1 MENFEYLRNREHKT
15 IDEIEKNQEKFLEN
29 ISYEYDKALE
39 DIEKEINRNFLKYSK
54 DNLLTISELM
64 KKADKFDVVKFNEKV
79 KKYIEREEFDK
90 SVDDIILMSFMSLY
104 SLKMRVSRLE
114 FMKAKIEFEVN
125 KLTNRLKSK
134 YEKQL
139 KKETID
145 EYKRQSGMFEPHI
158 NYNAETIDKIV
169 NRNFHNATFSQRL
182 WGNGESLKS
191 VINTT
196 VNRLILQGVHP
207 DKMISELRKLFGV
220 SYSEARRVLIT
231 ESARVQGD
239 VQLDSIEQAGFK
251 SYVYIAERRACVI
264 CGSLNGKVFL
274 VKDKEIGLNM
284 YPMHP
289 NCRCRIAPY
298 EDED

>member
-1 MENFEYLRNREHKT
+1 MESFEYWRNREHKT
-15 IDEIEKNQEKFLEN
+15 IDKIEKNQEKFLKS
-29 ISYEYDKALE
+29 ISDEYDKALE
-39 DIEKEINRNFLKYSK
+39 DIEKEISRNFLKYSK

-64 KKADKFDVVKFNEKV
+64 KKADKFDVVKFNDKV
-79 KKYIEREEFDK
+79 KKYIQSGVFDK
-90 SVDDIILMSFMSLY
+90 SMNDLSLY
-104 SLKMRVSRLE
+104 NLKMRISRLE
-114 FMKAKIEFEVN
+114 FMKAKIEFEID
-125 KLTNRLKSK
+125 KLTDRLKSE
-134 YEKQL
+134 YEEQL
-139 KKETID
+139 RKDTIE
-145 EYKRQSGMFEPHI
+145 EYKRQSGILEPHI
-158 NYNAETIDKIV
+158 DYSANTIAVIVNSSFYNA
-169 NRNFHNATFSQRL
+169 NFSQRL

-191 VINTT
+191 IINTT

-251 SYVYIAERRACVI
+251 SYVYISERRACVI

-298 EDED
+298 EDKD

>member
-1 MENFEYLRNREHKT
+1 MESFEYWRNREHKT
-15 IDEIEKNQEKFLEN
+15 IDKIEKNQEKFLKS
-29 ISYEYDKALE
+29 ISDEYDKALE
-39 DIEKEINRNFLKYSK
+39 DIEKEISRNFLKYSK

-64 KKADKFDVVKFNEKV
+64 KKADKFDVVKFNDKV
-79 KKYIEREEFDK
+79 KKYIQSGVFDK
-90 SVDDIILMSFMSLY
+90 SMNDLSLY
-104 SLKMRVSRLE
+104 NLKMRVSRLE
-114 FMKAKIEFEVN
+114 FMKAKIEFEVD
-125 KLTNRLKSK
+125 KLTDRLKSE
-134 YEKQL
+134 YEEQL
-139 KKETID
+139 KKETIE
-145 EYKRQSGMFEPHI
+145 EYKRQSGILEPHI
-158 NYNAETIDKIV
+158 DYSTNTVTKIV
-169 NRNFHNATFSQRL
+169 NSSFHNATFSQRL

-207 DKMISELRKLFGV
+207 DKMINELRKLFGV

-239 VQLDSIEQAGFK
+239 VQIDSIEQAGFK

-284 YPMHP
+284 YPIHP

-298 EDED
+298 EDEK

>member
-1 MENFEYLRNREHKT
+1 MESFEYWRNREHKT
-15 IDEIEKNQEKFLEN
+15 IDKIEKNQEKFLKS
-29 ISYEYDKALE
+29 ISDEYDKALE
-39 DIEKEINRNFLKYSK
+39 DIEKEISRNFLKYSK

-64 KKADKFDVVKFNEKV
+64 KKADKFDVVKFNDKV
-79 KKYIEREEFDK
+79 KKYIQSGVFDK
-90 SVDDIILMSFMSLY
+90 SMNDLSLY
-104 SLKMRVSRLE
+104 NLKMRVSRLE
-114 FMKAKIEFEVN
+114 FMKAKIEFEVD
-125 KLTNRLKSK
+125 KLTDRLKSE
-134 YEKQL
+134 YEEQL

-145 EYKRQSGMFEPHI
+145 EYKRQSGILEPYI
-158 NYNAETIDKIV
+158 DYSANTVAVIVNSSFYNA
-169 NRNFHNATFSQRL
+169 NFSQRL

-289 NCRCRIAPY
+289 NCRCRIAPH
-298 EDED
+298 ED

>member
-1 MENFEYLRNREHKT
+1 MESFEYWRNREHET
-15 IDEIEKNQEKFLEN
+15 IDEIEKNQENFLKS
-29 ISYEYDKALE
+29 ISDEYDKALE

-54 DNLLTISELM
+54 ENLLTISELM
-64 KKADKFDVVKFNEKV
+64 KKADKFDVVKFNDKV
-79 KKYIEREEFDK
+79 KKYFERGEFDN
-90 SVDDIILMSFMSLY
+90 SMGYLIIY
-104 SLKMRVSRLE
+104 ALKMRVNRLE
-114 FMKAKIEFEVN
+114 FMKAKIGFEVD
-125 KLTNRLKSK
+125 KLTNRLKSE

-139 KKETID
+139 RKETID
-145 EYKRQSGMFEPHI
+145 EYKRQSGILEPHI
-158 NYNAETIDKIV
+158 DYNTKTVAKIINSKFYNA
-169 NRNFHNATFSQRL
+169 NFSQRL
-182 WGNGESLKS
+182 WGNGEKLKS
-191 VINTT
+191 VINTM

-207 DKMISELRKLFGV
+207 DKMIGELRKMFGV

-239 VQLDSIEQAGFK
+239 IQIDSIEQAGFK

-298 EDED
+298 EDEK

>member
-1 MENFEYLRNREHKT
+1 MESFEYWRNREHKT
-15 IDEIEKNQEKFLEN
+15 IDKIEKNQEKFLKS
-29 ISYEYDKALE
+29 ISDEYDKALE
-39 DIEKEINRNFLKYSK
+39 DIEKEISRNFLKYSK

-64 KKADKFDVVKFNEKV
+64 KKADKFDVVKFNDKV
-79 KKYIEREEFDK
+79 KKYIQSGVFDK
-90 SVDDIILMSFMSLY
+90 SMNDLRLY
-104 SLKMRVSRLE
+104 NLKMRVSRLE
-114 FMKAKIEFEVN
+114 FMKAKIEFEID
-125 KLTNRLKSK
+125 KLTDQLKSE
-134 YEKQL
+134 YEEQL
-139 KKETID
+139 RKETIE
-145 EYKRQSGMFEPHI
+145 EYKRQSGILEPYI
-158 NYNAETIDKIV
+158 DYSANTVAVIVNSSFYNA
-169 NRNFHNATFSQRL
+169 NFSQRL

-251 SYVYIAERRACVI
+251 SYIYIAERRACVI

-298 EDED
+298 EDEK

>member
-1 MENFEYLRNREHKT
+1 M
-15 IDEIEKNQEKFLEN
+15 
-29 ISYEYDKALE
+29 
-39 DIEKEINRNFLKYSK
+39 
-54 DNLLTISELM
+54 
-64 KKADKFDVVKFNEKV
+64 
-79 KKYIEREEFDK
+79 
-90 SVDDIILMSFMSLY
+90 
-104 SLKMRVSRLE
+104 
-114 FMKAKIEFEVN
+114 
-125 KLTNRLKSK
+125 
-134 YEKQL
+134 
-139 KKETID
+139 
-145 EYKRQSGMFEPHI
+145 
-158 NYNAETIDKIV
+158 
-169 NRNFHNATFSQRL
+169 

-251 SYVYIAERRACVI
+251 SYIYIAERRACVI

-274 VKDKEIGLNM
+274 VKDKEVGLNM

-298 EDED
+298 EDEK

>member
-1 MENFEYLRNREHKT
+1 MESFEYWRNREHKT
-15 IDEIEKNQEKFLEN
+15 IDKIEKNQEKFLKS
-29 ISYEYDKALE
+29 ISDEYDKALE
-39 DIEKEINRNFLKYSK
+39 DIEKEISRNFLKYSK

-64 KKADKFDVVKFNEKV
+64 KKADKFDVVKFNDKV
-79 KKYIEREEFDK
+79 KKYIERGVFDK
-90 SVDDIILMSFMSLY
+90 SMNDLSLY
-104 SLKMRVSRLE
+104 NLKMRVSRLE
-114 FMKAKIEFEVN
+114 FMKAKIEFGID
-125 KLTNRLKSK
+125 KLTDRLKSE
-134 YEKQL
+134 YEEQL
-139 KKETID
+139 RKDTIE
-145 EYKRQSGMFEPHI
+145 EYKRQSGILEPYI
-158 NYNAETIDKIV
+158 NYSANTVAVIV
-169 NRNFHNATFSQRL
+169 NSSFYNANFSQRL

-220 SYSEARRVLIT
+220 SYYEARRVLIT

-239 VQLDSIEQAGFK
+239 VQLDSLGQAGFK
-251 SYVYIAERRACVI
+251 SYVYIAERKACVI

>member
-1 MENFEYLRNREHKT
+1 MESFEYWRNREHKT
-15 IDEIEKNQEKFLEN
+15 IDKIEKNQEKFLKS
-29 ISYEYDKALE
+29 ISDEYDKALE

-64 KKADKFDVVKFNEKV
+64 KKADKFDVIKFNDKV
-79 KKYIEREEFDK
+79 KKYIERGVFDK
-90 SVDDIILMSFMSLY
+90 SMNDLSLY
-104 SLKMRVSRLE
+104 NLKMRVSRLE
-114 FMKAKIEFEVN
+114 FMKAKIEFEID
-125 KLTNRLKSK
+125 KLTDQLKSE
-134 YEKQL
+134 YEEQL
-139 KKETID
+139 RKETIE
-145 EYKRQSGMFEPHI
+145 EYKRQSGILEPHI
-158 NYNAETIDKIV
+158 NYSANTVAVIV
-169 NRNFHNATFSQRL
+169 NSSFYNANFSQRL

-207 DKMISELRKLFGV
+207 DKMISELRRLFGV

-298 EDED
+298 EDEK

>member
-1 MENFEYLRNREHKT
+1 MESFEYWRNREHKT
-15 IDEIEKNQEKFLEN
+15 IDKIEKNQEKFLKS
-29 ISYEYDKALE
+29 ISDEYDKALE
-39 DIEKEINRNFLKYSK
+39 DIEKEISRNFLKYSK

-64 KKADKFDVVKFNEKV
+64 KKADKFDVVKFNDKV
-79 KKYIEREEFDK
+79 KKYIQSGVFDK
-90 SVDDIILMSFMSLY
+90 SMNDLSLY
-104 SLKMRVSRLE
+104 NLKMRVSRLE
-114 FMKAKIEFEVN
+114 FMKAKIEFEVD
-125 KLTNRLKSK
+125 KLTDRLKSE
-134 YEKQL
+134 YEEQL
-139 KKETID
+139 RKETID
-145 EYKRQSGMFEPHI
+145 EYKRQSGILEPHI
-158 NYNAETIDKIV
+158 DYSANTVAVIVNSSFYNA
-169 NRNFHNATFSQRL
+169 NFSQRL

-196 VNRLILQGVHP
+196 VNRLILQGAHP

>member
-1 MENFEYLRNREHKT
+1 MESFEYWRNREHET
-15 IDEIEKNQEKFLEN
+15 VDEIEKNQENFLKS
-29 ISYEYDKALE
+29 ISDEYDKALE

-54 DNLLTISELM
+54 ENLLTISELM
-64 KKADKFDVVKFNEKV
+64 KKADKFDVVKFNDKV
-79 KKYIEREEFDK
+79 KKYFERGEFDN
-90 SVDDIILMSFMSLY
+90 SMGYLIIY
-104 SLKMRVSRLE
+104 ALKMRVNRLE
-114 FMKAKIEFEVN
+114 FMKAKIGFEVD
-125 KLTNRLKSK
+125 KLTNRLKSE

-145 EYKRQSGMFEPHI
+145 EYKRQSGILEPHI
-158 NYNAETIDKIV
+158 NYSDKAVTKIINSNFYNA
-169 NRNFHNATFSQRL
+169 NFSQRL
-182 WGNGESLKS
+182 WGNGEKLKS
-191 VINTT
+191 VINTM

-207 DKMISELRKLFGV
+207 DKMISELRRLFGV

-239 VQLDSIEQAGFK
+239 VQIDSITQAGFK

-264 CGSLNGKVFL
+264 CGNLNGKVFL

-298 EDED
+298 EDEK

>member
-1 MENFEYLRNREHKT
+1 MESFEYWRNREHKT
-15 IDEIEKNQEKFLEN
+15 IDKIEKNQENFLKS
-29 ISYEYDKALE
+29 ISDEYDKALE

-64 KKADKFDVVKFNEKV
+64 KKADKFDVIKFNDKV
-79 KKYIEREEFDK
+79 KKYIERGVFDK
-90 SVDDIILMSFMSLY
+90 SMNDMSLY
-104 SLKMRVSRLE
+104 NLKMRVSRLE
-114 FMKAKIEFEVN
+114 FMKAKIGFEVD
-125 KLTNRLKSK
+125 KLTDQLKSE
-134 YEKQL
+134 YEEQL
-139 KKETID
+139 RKETIE
-145 EYKRQSGMFEPHI
+145 EYKRQSGILEPYI
-158 NYNAETIDKIV
+158 NYSADTVAVIV
-169 NRNFHNATFSQRL
+169 NSSFYNATFSQRL

-231 ESARVQGD
+231 ESARIQGD
-239 VQLDSIEQAGFK
+239 VQIDSIEQAGFK

-274 VKDKEIGLNM
+274 VKDKEVGLNM

-298 EDED
+298 EDEK

>member
-1 MENFEYLRNREHKT
+1 MESFEYWRNREHKT
-15 IDEIEKNQEKFLEN
+15 IDEIEKNQEKFLKS
-29 ISYEYDKALE
+29 ISDEYDKALE
-39 DIEKEINRNFLKYSK
+39 DIEKEISRNFLKYSK

-64 KKADKFDVVKFNEKV
+64 KKADKFDVVKFNDKV
-79 KKYIEREEFDK
+79 KKYIQSGVFDK
-90 SVDDIILMSFMSLY
+90 SMNDLSLY
-104 SLKMRVSRLE
+104 NLKMRVSRLE
-114 FMKAKIEFEVN
+114 FMKAKIEFEVD
-125 KLTNRLKSK
+125 KLTDQLKSD
-134 YEKQL
+134 YEEQL

-145 EYKRQSGMFEPHI
+145 EYKRQSGILEPHI
-158 NYNAETIDKIV
+158 DYSANNVAKIV
-169 NRNFHNATFSQRL
+169 NSSFHNATFSQRL

-251 SYVYIAERRACVI
+251 YYVYIAERRACVI

-298 EDED
+298 EDEK

>member
-1 MENFEYLRNREHKT
+1 MESFEYWRKREHKT
-15 IDEIEKNQEKFLEN
+15 IDKIEKNQEKFLKS
-29 ISYEYDKALE
+29 ISDEYDKALE
-39 DIEKEINRNFLKYSK
+39 NIEKEISRNFLKYSK

-64 KKADKFDVVKFNEKV
+64 KKADKFDVVKFNDKV
-79 KKYIEREEFDK
+79 KKYIQSGVFDK
-90 SVDDIILMSFMSLY
+90 SMNDLSLY
-104 SLKMRVSRLE
+104 NLKMRVSRLE
-114 FMKAKIEFEVN
+114 FMKAKIEFEVD
-125 KLTNRLKSK
+125 KLTDRLKSDYK
-134 YEKQL
+134 KQL
-139 KKETID
+139 KKETIE
-145 EYKRQSGMFEPHI
+145 EYKRQSGILEPYI
-158 NYNAETIDKIV
+158 DYSANTVAVIVNSSFYNA
-169 NRNFHNATFSQRL
+169 NFSQRL

-191 VINTT
+191 IINTT

-239 VQLDSIEQAGFK
+239 VQLDSLEQAGYK

-289 NCRCRIAPY
+289 NCRCRVAPY
-298 EDED
+298 EDEG

>member
-1 MENFEYLRNREHKT
+1 MESFEYWRNREHKT
-15 IDEIEKNQEKFLEN
+15 VDKIEKNQEKFLKS
-29 ISYEYDKALE
+29 ISDEYDKALE

-64 KKADKFDVVKFNEKV
+64 KKADKFDVIKFNDKV
-79 KKYIEREEFDK
+79 KKYIERGVFDK
-90 SVDDIILMSFMSLY
+90 SMNDLSIY
-104 SLKMRVSRLE
+104 NLKMRVSRLE
-114 FMKAKIEFEVN
+114 FMKAKIEFEVD
-125 KLTNRLKSK
+125 KLTDQLKSE
-134 YEKQL
+134 YEEQIR
-139 KKETID
+139 KETID
-145 EYKRQSGMFEPHI
+145 EYKRQSGILEPHI
-158 NYNAETIDKIV
+158 NYGADTVSVIV
-169 NRNFHNATFSQRL
+169 NSSFYNANFSQRL

-207 DKMISELRKLFGV
+207 DKMIGELRKLFGV

-239 VQLDSIEQAGFK
+239 VQIDSIEQAGFK
-251 SYVYIAERRACVI
+251 SYIYIAERRACVI
-264 CGSLNGKVFL
+264 CVSLNGKVFL

-298 EDED
+298 EDEK

>member
-1 MENFEYLRNREHKT
+1 MESFEYWQNREHKI
-15 IDEIEKNQEKFLEN
+15 IDKIEKNQEEFLKS
-29 ISYEYDKALE
+29 ISDEYDKALE

-64 KKADKFDVVKFNEKV
+64 KKADKFDVVKFNDKV
-79 KKYIEREEFDK
+79 KKYFEREEFDN
-90 SVDDIILMSFMSLY
+90 SMGYLIIY
-104 SLKMRVSRLE
+104 ALKMRVNRLE
-114 FMKAKIEFEVN
+114 FMKAKIGFEVD
-125 KLTNRLKSK
+125 KLTNRLKSE

-139 KKETID
+139 RKETID
-145 EYKRQSGMFEPHI
+145 EYKRQSGILEPHI
-158 NYNAETIDKIV
+158 DYNTKTVAKITNSNFYNA
-169 NRNFHNATFSQRL
+169 NFSQRL
-182 WGNGESLKS
+182 WGNGEKLKS
-191 VINTT
+191 VINTM

-239 VQLDSIEQAGFK
+239 VQIDSIEQAGFN

-298 EDED
+298 EYEK

>member
-1 MENFEYLRNREHKT
+1 MESFEYWRNREHKT
-15 IDEIEKNQEKFLEN
+15 IDEIEKNQEKFLKS
-29 ISYEYDKALE
+29 ISDEYDKALE
-39 DIEKEINRNFLKYSK
+39 DIEKEISRNFIKYSK

-79 KKYIEREEFDK
+79 KKYIERGEY
-90 SVDDIILMSFMSLY
+90 DDSIDYIMLY
-104 SLKMRVSRLE
+104 YLKIRVNRLE
-114 FMKAKIEFEVN
+114 LMKAKIGFEVD
-125 KLTNRLKSK
+125 KLTDKLKSEYK
-134 YEKQL
+134 KKL
-139 KKETID
+139 KKETIE
-145 EYKRQSGMFEPHI
+145 EYKRQSGILEPHI
-158 NYNAETIDKIV
+158 DYSTNTVAKIV
-169 NRNFHNATFSQRL
+169 NSSFHNANFSQRL

-289 NCRCRIAPY
+289 NCRCRIVPY

>member
-1 MENFEYLRNREHKT
+1 MESFEYWRNREHKT
-15 IDEIEKNQEKFLEN
+15 IDEIEKNQEKFLKS
-29 ISYEYDKALE
+29 ISDEYDKALE
-39 DIEKEINRNFLKYSK
+39 DIEKEINSNFLKYSK
-54 DNLLTISELM
+54 ENLLTISELM
-64 KKADKFDVVKFNEKV
+64 KKSDKFDVVKFNDKV
-79 KKYIEREEFDK
+79 KKYFERGEFDN
-90 SVDDIILMSFMSLY
+90 SMGYFIVY
-104 SLKMRVSRLE
+104 ALKIRVNRLE
-114 FMKAKIEFEVN
+114 FMKAKIGFEVD
-125 KLTNRLKSK
+125 KLTNRLKSE

-145 EYKRQSGMFEPHI
+145 EYKRQSSIFEPHI
-158 NYNAETIDKIV
+158 NYGTDTVAKTVNSNFYNA
-169 NRNFHNATFSQRL
+169 NFSQRL

-251 SYVYIAERRACVI
+251 SYVYIAERKACVI

-298 EDED
+298 EDEK

>member
-1 MENFEYLRNREHKT
+1 MESFEYWRNREHKT
-15 IDEIEKNQEKFLEN
+15 IDKIEKNQEKFLKS
-29 ISYEYDKALE
+29 ISDEYDKALE
-39 DIEKEINRNFLKYSK
+39 DIEKEISRNFLKYSK

-79 KKYIEREEFDK
+79 KKYIERGEYDN
-90 SVDDIILMSFMSLY
+90 SIDYLMLY
-104 SLKMRVSRLE
+104 NLKIRINRLE
-114 FMKAKIEFEVN
+114 FMKAKIEFEVD
-125 KLTNRLKSK
+125 KLTDNLKSQYK
-134 YEKQL
+134 KQL
-139 KKETID
+139 KKETIE
-145 EYKRQSGMFEPHI
+145 EYKRQSGILEPHI
-158 NYNAETIDKIV
+158 DYSTNTVAKIV
-169 NRNFHNATFSQRL
+169 NSSFHNATFSQRL
-182 WGNGESLKS
+182 WGNGDSLKS
-191 VINTT
+191 IINTT

>member
-1 MENFEYLRNREHKT
+1 MESFEYWRNREHKT
-15 IDEIEKNQEKFLEN
+15 IDKIEKNQEKFLKS
-29 ISYEYDKALE
+29 ISDEYDKALE

-64 KKADKFDVVKFNEKV
+64 KKADKFDVVKFNDKV
-79 KKYIEREEFDK
+79 KKYIQSGVFDK
-90 SVDDIILMSFMSLY
+90 SMNDLSLY
-104 SLKMRVSRLE
+104 NLKMRVSRLE
-114 FMKAKIEFEVN
+114 FMKAKIEFEVD
-125 KLTNRLKSK
+125 KLTDRLKSE
-134 YEKQL
+134 YEEQL
-139 KKETID
+139 RKETIE
-145 EYKRQSGMFEPHI
+145 EYKRQSGILESHI
-158 NYNAETIDKIV
+158 NYGADTVAVIV
-169 NRNFHNATFSQRL
+169 NSSFFNADFSQRL

-191 VINTT
+191 VINTM

-251 SYVYIAERRACVI
+251 SYIYIAERRACVI

-274 VKDKEIGLNM
+274 VKDKEVGLNM

>member
-1 MENFEYLRNREHKT
+1 MESFEYWRNREHKT
-15 IDEIEKNQEKFLEN
+15 IDKIEKNQEKFLKS
-29 ISYEYDKALE
+29 ISDEYDKALE
-39 DIEKEINRNFLKYSK
+39 DIEKEISRNFLKYSK

-64 KKADKFDVVKFNEKV
+64 KKADKFDVVKFNDKV
-79 KKYIEREEFDK
+79 KKYIQSGVFDK
-90 SVDDIILMSFMSLY
+90 SMNDLSLY
-104 SLKMRVSRLE
+104 NLKMRVSRLE
-114 FMKAKIEFEVN
+114 FMKTKIGFEID
-125 KLTNRLKSK
+125 KLTDRLKSE
-134 YEKQL
+134 YEEQI

-145 EYKRQSGMFEPHI
+145 EYKRQSGILEPHI
-158 NYNAETIDKIV
+158 DYSANTVSVIV
-169 NRNFHNATFSQRL
+169 NSSFHNATFSQRL

>member
-1 MENFEYLRNREHKT
+1 MENFEYWRNREHKT
-15 IDEIEKNQEKFLEN
+15 IDKIEKNQEKFLKS
-29 ISYEYDKALE
+29 ISDEYDKALE
-39 DIEKEINRNFLKYSK
+39 DIEKEISRNFLKYSK

-64 KKADKFDVVKFNEKV
+64 KKADKFDVIKFNDKV
-79 KKYIEREEFDK
+79 KKYIQSGVFDK
-90 SVDDIILMSFMSLY
+90 SMNDLSLY
-104 SLKMRVSRLE
+104 NLKMRISRLE
-114 FMKAKIEFEVN
+114 FMKAKIEFEVD
-125 KLTNRLKSK
+125 KLTDQLKSE
-134 YEKQL
+134 YEEQL
-139 KKETID
+139 RKETIE
-145 EYKRQSGMFEPHI
+145 EYKRQSGILEPYI
-158 NYNAETIDKIV
+158 NYSANTVAVIV
-169 NRNFHNATFSQRL
+169 NSSFFNANFSQRL

-191 VINTT
+191 IINTT

-251 SYVYIAERRACVI
+251 SYIYIAERRACVI

-298 EDED
+298 EDEK

>member
-1 MENFEYLRNREHKT
+1 MESFEYWRNREHKT
-15 IDEIEKNQEKFLEN
+15 IDKIEKNQEKFLKS
-29 ISYEYDKALE
+29 ISDEYDKALE

-54 DNLLTISELM
+54 ENLLTISELM
-64 KKADKFDVVKFNEKV
+64 KKSDKFDVIKFNDKV
-79 KKYIEREEFDK
+79 KKYIESGVFDK
-90 SVDDIILMSFMSLY
+90 SMNDLSIY
-104 SLKMRVSRLE
+104 NLKMRVSRLE
-114 FMKAKIEFEVN
+114 FMKAKIEFEVD
-125 KLTNRLKSK
+125 KLTDQLKSE

-139 KKETID
+139 RKETIE
-145 EYKRQSGMFEPHI
+145 EYKRQSGILEPHI
-158 NYNAETIDKIV
+158 NYGADTVSVIV
-169 NRNFHNATFSQRL
+169 NSSFYNANFSQRL

-251 SYVYIAERRACVI
+251 SYIYIAERRACVI

-274 VKDKEIGLNM
+274 VKDKEVGLNM

-298 EDED
+298 EDEK

>member
-1 MENFEYLRNREHKT
+1 MESFEYWRNREHKT
-15 IDEIEKNQEKFLEN
+15 IDKIEKNQEKFLKS
-29 ISYEYDKALE
+29 ISDEYGKALE
-39 DIEKEINRNFLKYSK
+39 DIEKEISRNFLKYSK

-64 KKADKFDVVKFNEKV
+64 KKSDKFDVIKFNDKV
-79 KKYIEREEFDK
+79 KKYIESGVFDK
-90 SVDDIILMSFMSLY
+90 SMNDLSIY
-104 SLKMRVSRLE
+104 NLKMRVSRLE
-114 FMKAKIEFEVN
+114 FMKAKIEFEVD
-125 KLTNRLKSK
+125 KLTNQLKSE
-134 YEKQL
+134 YEEQL
-139 KKETID
+139 RKETIE
-145 EYKRQSGMFEPHI
+145 EYKRQSGILKPHI
-158 NYNAETIDKIV
+158 DYSDKTVDKIINSSFYNA
-169 NRNFHNATFSQRL
+169 NFSQRL

-239 VQLDSIEQAGFK
+239 VQIDSIEQAGFK
-251 SYVYIAERRACVI
+251 SYVYIAERKACVI
-264 CGSLNGKVFL
+264 CGSLNRKVFL

-298 EDED
+298 EDEK

>member
-1 MENFEYLRNREHKT
+1 MESFEYWRNREHKT
-15 IDEIEKNQEKFLEN
+15 IDKIEKNQEKFLKS
-29 ISYEYDKALE
+29 ISDEYDNALE

-64 KKADKFDVVKFNEKV
+64 KKSDKFDVIKFNDKV
-79 KKYIEREEFDK
+79 KKYIERGVFDK
-90 SVDDIILMSFMSLY
+90 SMNDLSIY
-104 SLKMRVSRLE
+104 NLKMRVSRLE
-114 FMKAKIEFEVN
+114 FMKAKIEFEID
-125 KLTNRLKSK
+125 KLTDQLKSE
-134 YEKQL
+134 YEEQL
-139 KKETID
+139 RKETID
-145 EYKRQSGMFEPHI
+145 EYKRQSGILEPHI
-158 NYNAETIDKIV
+158 NYGADTVSAIV
-169 NRNFHNATFSQRL
+169 NSSFYNANFSQRL

-239 VQLDSIEQAGFK
+239 VQIDSIEQAGFK
-251 SYVYIAERRACVI
+251 SYVYIAERKACVI

>member
-1 MENFEYLRNREHKT
+1 MESFEYWRNREHKT
-15 IDEIEKNQEKFLEN
+15 IDKIEKNQEKFLKS
-29 ISYEYDKALE
+29 ISDEYDKALE
-39 DIEKEINRNFLKYSK
+39 DIEKEISRNFLKYSK

-64 KKADKFDVVKFNEKV
+64 KKADKFDVVKFNDKV
-79 KKYIEREEFDK
+79 KKYIQSGVFDK
-90 SVDDIILMSFMSLY
+90 SMNDLSLY
-104 SLKMRVSRLE
+104 NLKMRVSRLE
-114 FMKAKIEFEVN
+114 FMKAKIEFEVD
-125 KLTNRLKSK
+125 KLTYRLKSE
-134 YEKQL
+134 YEEYL
-139 KKETID
+139 RKETID
-145 EYKRQSGMFEPHI
+145 EYKRQSGILEPHI
-158 NYNAETIDKIV
+158 DYSANTVAVIVNSSFYNA
-169 NRNFHNATFSQRL
+169 NFSQRL

-191 VINTT
+191 IINTT

-274 VKDKEIGLNM
+274 VKNKEIGLNM

>member
-1 MENFEYLRNREHKT
+1 MESFEYWRNREHKT
-15 IDEIEKNQEKFLEN
+15 IDKIEKNQEKFLKS
-29 ISYEYDKALE
+29 ISDEYDKALE
-39 DIEKEINRNFLKYSK
+39 DIEKEISRNFLKYSK

-64 KKADKFDVVKFNEKV
+64 KKADKFDVVKFNDKV
-79 KKYIEREEFDK
+79 KKYIQSGVFDK
-90 SVDDIILMSFMSLY
+90 SMNDLSLY
-104 SLKMRVSRLE
+104 NLKMRVSRLE
-114 FMKAKIEFEVN
+114 FMKAKIEFEID
-125 KLTNRLKSK
+125 KLTDRLKSE
-134 YEKQL
+134 YEEQL
-139 KKETID
+139 KKETIE
-145 EYKRQSGMFEPHI
+145 EYKRQSGILEPYI
-158 NYNAETIDKIV
+158 NYSANTVAVIV
-169 NRNFHNATFSQRL
+169 NSSFYNANFSQRL

-191 VINTT
+191 IINTT

-239 VQLDSIEQAGFK
+239 VQLDSIEQSGFK

-264 CGSLNGKVFL
+264 CSNLNSKVFL
-274 VKDKEIGLNM
+274 VKDKEVGLNM

>member
-1 MENFEYLRNREHKT
+1 MESFEYWRNREHKT
-15 IDEIEKNQEKFLEN
+15 IDKIEKNQEKFLKS
-29 ISYEYDKALE
+29 ISDEYDKALE

-64 KKADKFDVVKFNEKV
+64 KKADKFDVVKFNDKV
-79 KKYIEREEFDK
+79 KKYIERGVFDK
-90 SVDDIILMSFMSLY
+90 SMNDLSIY
-104 SLKMRVSRLE
+104 NLKMRVSRLE
-114 FMKAKIEFEVN
+114 FMKAKIEFEVD
-125 KLTNRLKSK
+125 KLTNQLKSE
-134 YEKQL
+134 YEEQL
-139 KKETID
+139 RKETID
-145 EYKRQSGMFEPHI
+145 EYKRQSGILEPHI
-158 NYNAETIDKIV
+158 NYGANTVAVIV
-169 NRNFHNATFSQRL
+169 NSSFYNANFSQRL

-239 VQLDSIEQAGFK
+239 VQIDSIEQAGFN

-298 EDED
+298 EDEK

>member
-1 MENFEYLRNREHKT
+1 MESFEYWRNREHKT
-15 IDEIEKNQEKFLEN
+15 IDKIEKNQEKFLKS
-29 ISYEYDKALE
+29 ISDEYDKALE

-64 KKADKFDVVKFNEKV
+64 KKADKFDVVKFNDKV
-79 KKYIEREEFDK
+79 KKYIQSGVFDK
-90 SVDDIILMSFMSLY
+90 SMNDLSLY
-104 SLKMRVSRLE
+104 NLKMRVSRLE
-114 FMKAKIEFEVN
+114 FMKAKIEFEVD
-125 KLTNRLKSK
+125 KLTDRLKSE
-134 YEKQL
+134 YEEQL
-139 KKETID
+139 RKETIE
-145 EYKRQSGMFEPHI
+145 EYKRQSGILESHI
-158 NYNAETIDKIV
+158 NYGADTVAVIV
-169 NRNFHNATFSQRL
+169 NSSFFNADFSQRL

-191 VINTT
+191 VINTM

-251 SYVYIAERRACVI
+251 SYVYIAERMACVI

-274 VKDKEIGLNM
+274 VKDKEVALNM

-298 EDED
+298 ED

>member
-1 MENFEYLRNREHKT
+1 MESFEYCRNREHKT
-15 IDEIEKNQEKFLEN
+15 IDKIEKNQEKFLKS
-29 ISYEYDKALE
+29 ISDEYDKALE
-39 DIEKEINRNFLKYSK
+39 DIEKEISRNFLKYSK

-64 KKADKFDVVKFNEKV
+64 KKSDKFDVIKFNDKV
-79 KKYIEREEFDK
+79 KKYFEREEFDN
-90 SVDDIILMSFMSLY
+90 SMGYLIIY
-104 SLKMRVSRLE
+104 ALKMRVNRLE
-114 FMKAKIEFEVN
+114 FMKAKIGFEVD
-125 KLTNRLKSK
+125 KLTNRLKSE

-139 KKETID
+139 RKETID
-145 EYKRQSGMFEPHI
+145 EYKRQSGILEPHI
-158 NYNAETIDKIV
+158 GYNTKTVAKIINSNFYNA
-169 NRNFHNATFSQRL
+169 NFSQRL
-182 WGNGESLKS
+182 WGNGEKLKS
-191 VINTT
+191 VINTM

-207 DKMISELRKLFGV
+207 DKMISELRKMFGV

-298 EDED
+298 EDEK

>member
-1 MENFEYLRNREHKT
+1 MESFEYWRNREHKT
-15 IDEIEKNQEKFLEN
+15 IDKIEKNQEKFLKS
-29 ISYEYDKALE
+29 ISDEYDKALE
-39 DIEKEINRNFLKYSK
+39 DIEKEISRNFLKYSK

-79 KKYIEREEFDK
+79 KKYIERGEYDN
-90 SVDDIILMSFMSLY
+90 SIDYLMLY
-104 SLKMRVSRLE
+104 NLKIRVNRLE
-114 FMKAKIEFEVN
+114 FMKSKIEFEVD
-125 KLTNRLKSK
+125 KLTDNLKSQYK
-134 YEKQL
+134 KQL
-139 KKETID
+139 KKETIE
-145 EYKRQSGMFEPHI
+145 EYKRQSGILEPHI
-158 NYNAETIDKIV
+158 DYSKNAVAKIV
-169 NRNFHNATFSQRL
+169 NSSFHNATFSQRL

-196 VNRLILQGVHP
+196 INRLILQGVHP

-220 SYSEARRVLIT
+220 SYYEARRVLIT

-251 SYVYIAERRACVI
+251 SYIYIAERRACVI

>member
-1 MENFEYLRNREHKT
+1 MESFEYWRNREHKT
-15 IDEIEKNQEKFLEN
+15 IDKIEKNQEKFLKS
-29 ISYEYDKALE
+29 ISDEYDKALE

-54 DNLLTISELM
+54 ENLLTISELM
-64 KKADKFDVVKFNEKV
+64 KKSDKFDVVKFNDKV
-79 KKYIEREEFDK
+79 KKYIERGVFDK
-90 SVDDIILMSFMSLY
+90 SMNDLSIY
-104 SLKMRVSRLE
+104 NLKMRVSRLE
-114 FMKAKIEFEVN
+114 FMKAKIEFEVD
-125 KLTNRLKSK
+125 KLTDQLKSE
-134 YEKQL
+134 YEEQL
-139 KKETID
+139 RKETIE
-145 EYKRQSGMFEPHI
+145 EYKRQSGILEPHI
-158 NYNAETIDKIV
+158 DYSANTVAVIVNSSFYNA
-169 NRNFHNATFSQRL
+169 NFSQRL

-220 SYSEARRVLIT
+220 SYYEARRVLIT

-239 VQLDSIEQAGFK
+239 VQIDSIEQAGFK
-251 SYVYIAERRACVI
+251 SYIYIAERRACVI

-298 EDED
+298 EDEK

>member
-1 MENFEYLRNREHKT
+1 MESFEYWRNREHKT
-15 IDEIEKNQEKFLEN
+15 IDKIEKNQEKFLKS
-29 ISYEYDKALE
+29 ISDEYDKALE

-64 KKADKFDVVKFNEKV
+64 KKSDKFDVIKFNDKV
-79 KKYIEREEFDK
+79 KKYIERGVFDK
-90 SVDDIILMSFMSLY
+90 SMNDLSLY
-104 SLKMRVSRLE
+104 NLKMRVSRLE
-114 FMKAKIEFEVN
+114 FMKAKIEFEVD
-125 KLTNRLKSK
+125 KLTDRLKSE
-134 YEKQL
+134 YEEQL
-139 KKETID
+139 RKDTIE
-145 EYKRQSGMFEPHI
+145 EYKRQSGILEPHI
-158 NYNAETIDKIV
+158 DYSTNTVAVIVNSSFYNA
-169 NRNFHNATFSQRL
+169 NFSQRL

-191 VINTT
+191 IINTT

-207 DKMISELRKLFGV
+207 DKMISELRKLFDV

-251 SYVYIAERRACVI
+251 SYIYIAERRACVI

-274 VKDKEIGLNM
+274 VKDKEVGLNM

-298 EDED
+298 EDEK

>member
-1 MENFEYLRNREHKT
+1 MESFEYWRNREHKT
-15 IDEIEKNQEKFLEN
+15 IDEIEKNQEKFLKS
-29 ISYEYDKALE
+29 ISDEYDKALE
-39 DIEKEINRNFLKYSK
+39 DIEKEISRNFLKYSK

-64 KKADKFDVVKFNEKV
+64 KKADKFDVVKFNDKV
-79 KKYIEREEFDK
+79 KKYFERGEFDN
-90 SVDDIILMSFMSLY
+90 SMGYLIIY
-104 SLKMRVSRLE
+104 ALKMRVNRLE
-114 FMKAKIEFEVN
+114 FMKAKIGFEVD
-125 KLTNRLKSK
+125 KLTNRLKNE

-139 KKETID
+139 RKETID
-145 EYKRQSGMFEPHI
+145 EYKRQSGILESHI
-158 NYNAETIDKIV
+158 DYSAKTVAKIV
-169 NRNFHNATFSQRL
+169 NSSFHNATFSQRL

-191 VINTT
+191 IINTT

-298 EDED
+298 EDKD

>member
-1 MENFEYLRNREHKT
+1 MKSFEYWQNREHKI
-15 IDEIEKNQEKFLEN
+15 IDKIEKNQEEFLKS
-29 ISYEYDKALE
+29 ISDEYDKALE

-64 KKADKFDVVKFNEKV
+64 KKADKFDVVKFNDKV
-79 KKYIEREEFDK
+79 KKYFEREEFDN
-90 SVDDIILMSFMSLY
+90 SMGYLIIY
-104 SLKMRVSRLE
+104 ALKMRVNRLE
-114 FMKAKIEFEVN
+114 FMKAKIGFEVD
-125 KLTNRLKSK
+125 KLTNRLKSE

-139 KKETID
+139 RKETID
-145 EYKRQSGMFEPHI
+145 EYKRQSGILEPHI
-158 NYNAETIDKIV
+158 DYNTKKVAKIIDSNFYNA
-169 NRNFHNATFSQRL
+169 NFSQRL
-182 WGNGESLKS
+182 WGNGEKLKS
-191 VINTT
+191 VINTM

-220 SYSEARRVLIT
+220 SYSEARRLLIT

-239 VQLDSIEQAGFK
+239 VQIDSIEQAGFK

-298 EDED
+298 EDEK

>member
-1 MENFEYLRNREHKT
+1 MESFEYWRNREHKT
-15 IDEIEKNQEKFLEN
+15 IDKIEKNQEKFLKS
-29 ISYEYDKALE
+29 ISDEYDKALE
-39 DIEKEINRNFLKYSK
+39 DIEKEISRNFLKHSK

-64 KKADKFDVVKFNEKV
+64 KKSDKFDVVKFNDKV
-79 KKYIEREEFDK
+79 KKYIERGVFDK
-90 SVDDIILMSFMSLY
+90 SMNDLSIY
-104 SLKMRVSRLE
+104 NLKMRVSRLE
-114 FMKAKIEFEVN
+114 FMKAKIEFEVD
-125 KLTNRLKSK
+125 KLTDQLKSE
-134 YEKQL
+134 YEEQL
-139 KKETID
+139 RKETID
-145 EYKRQSGMFEPHI
+145 EYKRQSGILEPHI
-158 NYNAETIDKIV
+158 NYGTNTVSTIV
-169 NRNFHNATFSQRL
+169 NSSFYNANFSQRL

-207 DKMISELRKLFGV
+207 DKMIGELRKLFGV

-239 VQLDSIEQAGFK
+239 VQIDSIEQAGFK
-251 SYVYIAERRACVI
+251 SYIYIAERRACVI
-264 CGSLNGKVFL
+264 CGNLNGKVFL

>member
-1 MENFEYLRNREHKT
+1 MESFEYWRNREHKT
-15 IDEIEKNQEKFLEN
+15 IDEIEKNQEKFLKS
-29 ISYEYDKALE
+29 ISDEYDKALE
-39 DIEKEINRNFLKYSK
+39 DIEKEISRNFLKYSK

-64 KKADKFDVVKFNEKV
+64 KKADKFDVVKFNDKV
-79 KKYIEREEFDK
+79 KKYIQSGVFDK
-90 SVDDIILMSFMSLY
+90 SMNDLSLY
-104 SLKMRVSRLE
+104 NLKMRVSRLE
-114 FMKAKIEFEVN
+114 FMKAKIEFEID
-125 KLTNRLKSK
+125 KLTDRLKSE
-134 YEKQL
+134 YEEQL

-145 EYKRQSGMFEPHI
+145 EYKRQSGILEPYI
-158 NYNAETIDKIV
+158 DYSANTVAVIVNSSFYNA
-169 NRNFHNATFSQRL
+169 NFSQRL

-191 VINTT
+191 LINTT

-220 SYSEARRVLIT
+220 AYSEARRVLIT

-239 VQLDSIEQAGFK
+239 VQLDSIEQAGYK
-251 SYVYIAERRACVI
+251 SYIYIAERRACVI

>member
-1 MENFEYLRNREHKT
+1 MESFEYWRNREHKT
-15 IDEIEKNQEKFLEN
+15 IDKIEKNQEKFLKS
-29 ISYEYDKALE
+29 ISDEYDKALE

-54 DNLLTISELM
+54 ENLLTISELM
-64 KKADKFDVVKFNEKV
+64 KKADKFDVVKFNDKV
-79 KKYIEREEFDK
+79 KKYIQSGVFDK
-90 SVDDIILMSFMSLY
+90 SMNDLSLY
-104 SLKMRVSRLE
+104 NLKMRVSRLE
-114 FMKAKIEFEVN
+114 FMKAKIEFEID
-125 KLTNRLKSK
+125 KLTDRLKSE
-134 YEKQL
+134 YEEQL
-139 KKETID
+139 RKETIE
-145 EYKRQSGMFEPHI
+145 EYKRQSGILKPHI
-158 NYNAETIDKIV
+158 DYSDKTVAKIINSNFYNA
-169 NRNFHNATFSQRL
+169 NFSQRL
-182 WGNGESLKS
+182 WGNGEKLKS

-251 SYVYIAERRACVI
+251 SYIYIAERRACVI

>member
-1 MENFEYLRNREHKT
+1 MESFEYWRKREHKT
-15 IDEIEKNQEKFLEN
+15 IDKIEKNQEKFLKS
-29 ISYEYDKALE
+29 ISDEYDKALE

-64 KKADKFDVVKFNEKV
+64 KKSDKFDVVKFNDKV
-79 KKYIEREEFDK
+79 KKYIERGVFDK
-90 SVDDIILMSFMSLY
+90 SMNDLSIY
-104 SLKMRVSRLE
+104 NLKMRVSRLE
-114 FMKAKIEFEVN
+114 FMKAKIGFEID
-125 KLTNRLKSK
+125 KLTDQLKSE
-134 YEKQL
+134 YEEQL
-139 KKETID
+139 RKETIE
-145 EYKRQSGMFEPHI
+145 EYKRQSGILEPYI
-158 NYNAETIDKIV
+158 NYGADTVAAIV
-169 NRNFHNATFSQRL
+169 NSSFYNANFSQRL

-239 VQLDSIEQAGFK
+239 VQIDSIEQAGFK
-251 SYVYIAERRACVI
+251 SYVYIAERKACVI

-274 VKDKEIGLNM
+274 VKDKEVGLNM

-298 EDED
+298 EDDK